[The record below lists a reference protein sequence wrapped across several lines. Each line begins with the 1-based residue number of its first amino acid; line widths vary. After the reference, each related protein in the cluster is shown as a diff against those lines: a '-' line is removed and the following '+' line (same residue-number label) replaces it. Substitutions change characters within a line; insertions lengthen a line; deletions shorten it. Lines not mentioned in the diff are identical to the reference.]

1 MQGVAVLLITLAIYG
16 FTLNQG
22 RGEIEA
28 RSLAFTTLVIANL
41 GLILSN
47 RFWSKNV
54 LASLRYKN
62 TALFIIIAATLA
74 ILTLVI
80 YAPFLRE
87 LFHFGILHPN
97 DLALCFGAGIVCILW
112 FEAVKYFSRPIFFQ
126 PKKTVLES

>member
-1 MQGVAVLLITLAIYG
+1 MQGIAVLLVTLAIYG

-22 RGEIEA
+22 RGELEA

-54 LASLRYKN
+54 ISSLRHKN

-80 YAPFLRE
+80 YVPFLGD
-87 LFHFGILHPN
+87 LFRFGALHPN
-97 DLALCFGAGIVCILW
+97 DLAVCFGAGVVCILW
-112 FEAVKYFSRPIFFQ
+112 FELVKYFSRP
-126 PKKTVLES
+126 KTKLLTNENI